1 MHIPRTILILSAALL
16 ALSAPRSSAQLTW
29 SLADG
34 SGSWPADKRDAIV
47 AAMNEAVAL
56 YNAHG
61 HFPKALWANY
71 NSGVPTAQAN
81 YDGWIDFGGSIG
93 TRVALHEISHTLG
106 VGTAPAW
113 NANRSGNTWTGAAA
127 NKRVKLFDG
136 PAATV
141 SGDAQHFWPYGL
153 NFDNEDSP
161 ENRIRHVKLVAAL
174 RHDMGIGKNS
184 DEGPGTP
191 QPAEPT
197 WSNES
202 SVLKIDVGPGGLRWE
217 RPVTEPRP
225 GCGLVKTG
233 AGTLVVASDLKL
245 TGVITVQQ
253 GVLDLSAAKPDA
265 GLRFNLAEGTGLKLP
280 PGSAIPCEAL
290 FFSDEKQ
297 APGKWGGKGSVTAKQ
312 ADYESPAL
320 SGGVLVVKDTG
331 LSARERWKRMKYGFF
346 VHYVNDGNGHTTF
359 NIDGSPTSAGADY
372 VADSFDANG
381 FAEDIA
387 SMGVEYLIFTAW
399 HSNFHP
405 LFNSAAVERIPPH
418 ERPRI
423 NTPKSDMLG
432 RMVAAV
438 RAKGVRVLLYC
449 HPGQQLFWGEEWN
462 RFMEEIHGE
471 MIDRYD
477 IDGFFVDENDPGG
490 NSDIHI
496 DFHRMERAIRW
507 RKPDAV
513 LIQNFYGNLYAFDAL
528 IGESGPSSPNFS
540 PDIAW
545 TMPSAYAQVIS
556 KTWSAHVPKV
566 PTPTPAVTRS
576 PEGIFRATVV
586 GAGSC
591 IEGGGWAWSAGP
603 YPGDGTWTD
612 PATGQKKFVGR
623 WEEGVLEAMQKAGAY
638 IAPIAESIKNTYPST
653 SWQPKGNITEL
664 AWGVATRSTNDRTEY
679 IHVLKPQPGPVLT
692 LPPPDDGKTFTNARL
707 LPGGKPVKLDQSA
720 NGVRLTLPEGEQWD
734 PLNTV
739 IAMDVTGKGGFKSR
753 VVRIDDPSVVFGT
766 REVFNNTVT
775 QPGGAGWI
783 EYNGNWQHQHRDGG
797 EFQSDIHFTPSDGH
811 SFTIH
816 FNGTGVMM
824 VGNGM
829 GEIDFSLDGKPVK
842 RVNMGATGN
851 RPHIVGIDL
860 TGLPNGK
867 HELKGVKVGGPYVQ
881 VDMFRVYNPAGGNW
895 KKAGSSGSIRS
906 TDKSD
911 DFVQFN
917 FTGTAVQLLAPQGP
931 DRGTIEVFLDGTSV
945 RHINQYHGTA
955 TSTAPLITL
964 TNLPRGPH
972 TLCLVKKRGK
982 FMDVEAFRVFQ
993 PAF

>member
-1 MHIPRTILILSAALL
+1 MISIYK
-16 ALSAPRSSAQLTW
+16 
-29 SLADG
+29 AD
-34 SGSWPADKRDAIV
+34 V
-47 AAMNEAVAL
+47 AAAGE
-56 YNAHG
+56 
-61 HFPKALWANY
+61 
-71 NSGVPTAQAN
+71 
-81 YDGWIDFGGSIG
+81 
-93 TRVALHEISHTLG
+93 
-106 VGTAPAW
+106 
-113 NANRSGNTWTGAAA
+113 TW
-127 NKRVKLFDG
+127 
-136 PAATV
+136 
-141 SGDAQHFWPYGL
+141 
-153 NFDNEDSP
+153 
-161 ENRIRHVKLVAAL
+161 
-174 RHDMGIGKNS
+174 GK
-184 DEGPGTP
+184 P
-191 QPAEPT
+191 
-197 WSNES
+197 
-202 SVLKIDVGPGGLRWE
+202 II
-217 RPVTEPRP
+217 EPRA
-225 GCGLVKTG
+225 GCGIVKTG
-233 AGTLVVASDLKL
+233 AGKL
-245 TGVITVQQ
+245 TITSEVKLSGIITVQE
-253 GVLDLSAAKPDA
+253 GVLDLTNAKLSPN
-265 GLRFNLAEGTGLKLP
+265 LRFNLAEGAGLLLPTGKT
-280 PGSAIPCEAL
+280 IPCDAL

-297 APGKWGGKGSVTAKQ
+297 AAGKWGGKGSIAAKK
-312 ADYESPAL
+312 ADFESPAL

-331 LSARERWKRMKYGFF
+331 ISARERWKRMKYGFF

-372 VADSFDANG
+372 VADSFDAAG
-381 FAEDIA
+381 FADDIA

-405 LFNSAAVERIPPH
+405 LFNSAAVERVPPH

-423 NTPKSDMLG
+423 NTPKSDMIG

-449 HPGQQLFWGEEWN
+449 HPGQQNFWGEEWN

-490 NSDIHI
+490 NSDNNI
-496 DFHRMERAIRW
+496 DFHRMERSIRW

-513 LIQNFYGNLYAFDAL
+513 LIQNFYGNLYAFDSP
-528 IGESGPSSPNFS
+528 IGESGPSTPNFS

-545 TMPSAYAQVIS
+545 TMPNSYAQVIS
-556 KTWSAHVPKV
+556 KTWSAQVPKV
-566 PTPTPAVTRS
+566 PTATSAVTRS
-576 PEGIFRATVV
+576 PEGIYRATVV

-664 AWGVATRSTNDRTEY
+664 PWGVATRSTDDKTEY
-679 IHVLKPQPGPVLT
+679 LHVLKPQADRNLT
-692 LPPPDDGKTFTNARL
+692 LPPPYDRKKFTNARL
-707 LPGGKPVKLDQSA
+707 LPSGKAVNLVQSPA
-720 NGVRLTLPEGEQWD
+720 GLRLTLPDGETWN

-739 IAMDVTGKGGFKSR
+739 IAMDASGKRSFKSR
-753 VVRIDDPSVVFGT
+753 TISADDPSVVFGT
-766 REVFNNTVT
+766 REVFNNTATEKNDV
-775 QPGGAGWI
+775 GYI

-797 EFQSDIHFTPSDGH
+797 EFNSDIHFTPSDGH

-829 GEIDFSLDGKPVK
+829 GEIDFTLDGKTLE

-851 RPHIVGIDL
+851 RPHVVGIDL

-895 KKAGSSGSIRS
+895 KKTGPNNTIRS
-906 TDKSD
+906 TDKSE
-911 DFVQFN
+911 DFVQFD
-917 FTGTAVQLLAPQGP
+917 FTGTAVQFLAPQGP
-931 DRGTIEVFLDGTSV
+931 DRGTIEVFLDGKSV
-945 RHINQYHGTA
+945 RQINQYHGTPL
-955 TSTAPLITL
+955 STTQLVSL
-964 TNLPRGPH
+964 TDLSPGPH

-982 FMDVEAFRVFQ
+982 FMDVEAFRVFE
-993 PAF
+993 